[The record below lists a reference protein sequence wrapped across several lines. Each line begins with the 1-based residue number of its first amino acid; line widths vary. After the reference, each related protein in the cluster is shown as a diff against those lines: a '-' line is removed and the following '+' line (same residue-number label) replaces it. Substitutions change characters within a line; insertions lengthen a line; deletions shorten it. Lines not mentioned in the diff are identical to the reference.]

1 MILYLELI
9 ENITVVSPEACCN
22 LEVVSCQ
29 GTMES
34 NSYKKNKTNK
44 KKQGQ
49 ELGLFRQADWSIS
62 WLKGV
67 EMTFANNVSKSPWKP
82 YSWMLHYMSCC
93 IMNND
98 AASNTVKGVLKQ
110 QRQEYLY

>member
-44 KKQGQ
+44 QKKTGS
-49 ELGLFRQADWSIS
+49 GA
-62 WLKGV
+62 G
-67 EMTFANNVSKSPWKP
+67 
-82 YSWMLHYMSCC
+82 
-93 IMNND
+93 
-98 AASNTVKGVLKQ
+98 TV
-110 QRQEYLY
+110 

>member
-34 NSYKKNKTNK
+34 NSYKKNENK
-44 KKQGQ
+44 QKKHVQ
-49 ELGLFRQADWSIS
+49 ELGLFRRAD
-62 WLKGV
+62 
-67 EMTFANNVSKSPWKP
+67 
-82 YSWMLHYMSCC
+82 
-93 IMNND
+93 
-98 AASNTVKGVLKQ
+98 
-110 QRQEYLY
+110 

>member
-34 NSYKKNKTNK
+34 NSYKINENK
-44 KKQGQ
+44 KKHVQ
-49 ELGLFRQADWSIS
+49 ELGLFRWAD
-62 WLKGV
+62 
-67 EMTFANNVSKSPWKP
+67 
-82 YSWMLHYMSCC
+82 
-93 IMNND
+93 
-98 AASNTVKGVLKQ
+98 
-110 QRQEYLY
+110 

>member
-34 NSYKKNKTNK
+34 NSYKKNENK
-44 KKQGQ
+44 KKNMSRSWDC
-49 ELGLFRQADWSIS
+49 LGGLIEVFHDLR
-62 WLKGV
+62 V
-67 EMTFANNVSKSPWKP
+67 
-82 YSWMLHYMSCC
+82 
-93 IMNND
+93 
-98 AASNTVKGVLKQ
+98 
-110 QRQEYLY
+110 